1 MIQWIL
7 KDPAGLQS
15 IKLFN
20 GILDKGQR
28 CAAII
33 SCPWSLQ
40 QLQWQREAL
49 GIVGYWLGGVSRWDC
64 RSSRGGFNWDVS
76 WWRFLLPCKKG
87 SWASSFV
94 HKGSSCAAVEVLVRE
109 GGWGQGPGD
118 CARCSS
124 HSLLPPLASTASAQ
138 GCSLLSGEW
147 GNVCESWRGRVD
159 QKAELD

>member
-64 RSSRGGFNWDVS
+64 RSSRGGLIEMFPDGDFCCPAKRDPGRAALCTKAAPVLLWRC
-76 WWRFLLPCKKG
+76 WWGKEDGDK
-87 SWASSFV
+87 
-94 HKGSSCAAVEVLVRE
+94 VLVTV
-109 GGWGQGPGD
+109 PD
-118 CARCSS
+118 V
-124 HSLLPPLASTASAQ
+124 LPTL
-138 GCSLLSGEW
+138 CSLPWPPQPRLRDVLFSQGSGEMFVRA
-147 GNVCESWRGRVD
+147 GG
-159 QKAELD
+159 AEWIKRQN